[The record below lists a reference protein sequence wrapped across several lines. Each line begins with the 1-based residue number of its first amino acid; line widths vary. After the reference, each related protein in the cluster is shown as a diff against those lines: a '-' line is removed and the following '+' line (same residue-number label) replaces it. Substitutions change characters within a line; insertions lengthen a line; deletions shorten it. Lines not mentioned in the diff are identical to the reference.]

1 MAETTVLV
9 GTPTGLHARP
19 AGVFVA
25 AAKNSGLPVTVAVR
39 DGAAVN
45 AASILAVLGLG
56 IKGGDSVTIAA
67 DGADADSIV
76 AALGDLLASDLDAAH
91 A

>member
-1 MAETTVLV
+1 MSERTVNV

-25 AAKNSGLPVTVAVR
+25 AAKNSGIPVTVSLG
-39 DGAAVN
+39 DKAVN
-45 AASILAVLGLG
+45 AASILAVLSLG

-67 DGADADSIV
+67 EGAEADQVV
-76 AALGDLLASDLDAAH
+76 ASLSDLLASNLDAAT